1 MSKTTVT
8 MFSKANDTPSN
19 NIAAKESWGHKK
31 RENLFINSF
40 VGTGSGGVSYVNSR
54 TRATND
60 QQGTIVNTGVVSD
73 IALDGAGLLVVSE
86 TATGVAKYT
95 RRGDFRQD
103 ELGYWKNGA
112 DQLLKAWKLDGQGN
126 LPQNSSLLSSM
137 EAINFANTKG
147 LPVQTS
153 VISIAMNLNADQVAL
168 RGNGVDA
175 VMNRTGLNSGT
186 STNDI
191 LFPEMLN
198 NSGLKLGDTFQF
210 TSTPPG
216 GAPKSVE
223 FGGMVLARRADDAA
237 GATIFGATAAGR
249 SFTFSPA
256 GTPAAPGVLLSGQ
269 KVTITVSGG
278 ATYTFTAMQGQ
289 ESAANRTFNT
299 VNGLAAAI
307 NRISALQARVDETGR
322 LYIAPTNANKGLIFA
337 NNGGGSIVEELGLEN
352 LADAAGGIERF
363 NSLRTL
369 RDAINKNQSV
379 NSLLATIENRDI
391 KITSLL
397 STSEFAIAGQS
408 LGVNKISSA
417 RVNPGQT
424 EAGRAT
430 VVINAPGNGL
440 VAGDLVRLGGGL
452 DATVPNGIYSVGA
465 VNSNSF
471 TVSLINDDPTLFPA
485 VAAEPAL
492 NLANATWQ
500 KVPGQTF
507 ASAPGQITA
516 NNVGANSVTITA
528 AADATRLVNDVIYV
542 DGGTFRQ
549 GGENITI
556 PAGYYRIIAIGGGDT
571 TFDINVT
578 DVTNAAAAPGF
589 AGDALT
595 FRKIGS
601 TAAGGFA
608 GAVETFNTTIL
619 TTADGALSNTVKYYI
634 GNNSGY
640 SVGDVITLSGLGGPQ
655 VVDGIMIND
664 NIQYKITE
672 VDNVNG
678 FVKFAVEDAG
688 VAVHGD
694 EGVFAHADLKTYAD
708 AAFAPVRTNNYSR
721 FFEYFNIDQGKTSY
735 EATYNASDAD
745 KNLTSGNFDS
755 DLTFSH
761 PLTVYDSLGSSY
773 TVILYFAK
781 LDDNTW
787 SVEVSAQQ
795 DANGIFDIDNLLTEN
810 GLLRS
815 GIIKFDT
822 DGSLQ
827 GTPEGFADAILIQRN
842 NGSAQSEIRIDWE
855 NTLSD
860 IKTGTVSQAKNPNN
874 VEIVQSDGQAA
885 GTLLKLEVDP
895 QGFVIGTFD
904 SGETRKL
911 YQIPVAL
918 FANVNGLVAGSNGT
932 FEISRES
939 GELLLK
945 KAGIGGAGRTLGGVL
960 EASNVDTTEEL
971 LKVQELSNTIR
982 ANARTA
988 SAEFKN
994 ISTILNELNQ

>member
-186 STNDI
+186 ATNDI
-191 LFPEMLN
+191 LFPEMRT

-237 GATIFGATAAGR
+237 GTTIFGATAAGR
-249 SFTFSPA
+249 SFTFAAAPA
-256 GTPAAPGVLLSGQ
+256 AAAPGVLLSGQ

-417 RVNPGQT
+417 TINPGQT

-452 DATVPNGIYSVGA
+452 DATVPDGIYSVGA

-471 TVSLINDDPTLFPA
+471 TVSLINNDPTAFP
-485 VAAEPAL
+485 VIGLEPVL
-492 NLANATWQ
+492 NPANATWQ

-507 ASAPGQITA
+507 VSAPGQITA
-516 NNVGANSVTITA
+516 SAAGAPNTANILANAHGLLANDVVYVTGGTYHVGAN
-528 AADATRLVNDVIYV
+528 D
-542 DGGTFRQ
+542 
-549 GGENITI
+549 ITI
-556 PAGYYRIIAIGGGDT
+556 PSGYYHVAAVVDVNNFT
-571 TFDINVT
+571 INPTAV
-578 DVTNAAAAPGF
+578 AAAVVFPPA
-589 AGDALT
+589 DALT
-595 FRKIGS
+595 FRKIGL
-601 TAAGGFA
+601 TAAGAFAA
-608 GAVETFNTTIL
+608 GAVATFNTTIL

-655 VVDGIMIND
+655 VVDGITIND

-678 FVKFAVEDAG
+678 FVKFAVENAG
-688 VAVHGD
+688 VAVNGD
-694 EGVFAHADLKTYAD
+694 EGATAPADLKSYAD

-945 KAGIGGAGRTLGGVL
+945 NAGVGGAGRTLGGVL